1 MTWRWHE
8 AAIRTRL
15 TAWYAASIFVML
27 TLYAGATYAA
37 VRHEF
42 LEQLDEQLAD
52 DLSAA
57 EQASIVS
64 PDGGLLPRASEA
76 RGSDE
81 RDSPLRV
88 VEIWSP
94 DGEAIHR
101 PPGAGALPSTPVAP
115 RAGPEYASLTGNHQT
130 WRTLTTSTS
139 LAGRPVIVRVSRSEA
154 RVREQVHEVL
164 VVLVFGLPLVVGLA
178 GIGGYVLARHALSPM
193 DRLAAD
199 AQRITADR
207 LHERL
212 TVPNERDE
220 IGRLAVVVN
229 DAFARLEASFDQLRR
244 FTADASHELRT
255 PLAIIRGLGEAGL
268 AEIRTAAEYKDAI
281 ASMLEEV
288 DRLSSLVD
296 TLLRL
301 SHADAGRVPL
311 SREPVDLAG
320 LVREAAGS
328 LAPLA
333 EERRQALEVRT
344 AAQIVVMVDR
354 LILREAITNILDTAI
369 KYSPEQARIEIQVS
383 SRGGEAVVDVAD
395 EGPGIPPEY
404 RARIFDRFFRVD
416 RGRSRDHGGS
426 GLGLAIAKWAVE
438 VNGGRIA
445 VAAGQSGGSVFRL
458 TLPLDVI
465 AGVDVA

>member
-1 MTWRWHE
+1 
-8 AAIRTRL
+8 
-15 TAWYAASIFVML
+15 
-27 TLYAGATYAA
+27 
-37 VRHEF
+37 
-42 LEQLDEQLAD
+42 
-52 DLSAA
+52 
-57 EQASIVS
+57 
-64 PDGGLLPRASEA
+64 
-76 RGSDE
+76 
-81 RDSPLRV
+81 
-88 VEIWSP
+88 
-94 DGEAIHR
+94 
-101 PPGAGALPSTPVAP
+101 
-115 RAGPEYASLTGNHQT
+115 
-130 WRTLTTSTS
+130 
-139 LAGRPVIVRVSRSEA
+139 VIVRVSRSEA

-354 LILREAITNILDTAI
+354 LILREAITNILDNAI

-458 TLPLDVI
+458 TLPLAVI